1 MDAAKLKKKEEEIC
15 IRLYLISS
23 THSSIT
29 YHKFQIFSELNSM
42 VGLGH
47 HLAGLL
53 VLSNHF
59 YYSMVGLD
67 HHLVDP
73 FAEMQIQW

>member
-15 IRLYLISS
+15 ISLYLISS

-42 VGLGH
+42 VGLGY

-53 VLSNHF
+53 VLSIHF
-59 YYSMVGLD
+59 HYSMVGLD

-73 FAEMQIQW
+73 LVEMQIQW